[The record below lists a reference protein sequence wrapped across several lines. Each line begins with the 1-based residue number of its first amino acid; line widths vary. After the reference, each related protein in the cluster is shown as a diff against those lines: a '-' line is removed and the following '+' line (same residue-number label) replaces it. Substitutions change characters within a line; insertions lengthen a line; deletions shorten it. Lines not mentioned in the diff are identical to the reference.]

1 VSISCRL
8 VKIFVNPGFFSK
20 LPFEFRIQNAVLILM
35 DQLQTYPANLIQP
48 VYERVKK
55 MIKDGEL
62 KPGEKI
68 RQEKMAAQL
77 GISRTP
83 LVKALHLLEKEFFV
97 ENLPRR
103 GMYVRK
109 FTLEE
114 MVDAFECRLSLEMTA
129 VRLLA
134 RDITPDQLSELKA
147 LFQPFL
153 DRRSINQDEYQEAD
167 EKFHAQIIDFTGNMF
182 IKRMEAF
189 ANIQSVTY
197 HYGLIRPP
205 KETLP
210 EHMAILK
217 AFEEKN
223 PIEAEEAM
231 RLHLRRS
238 IESIQETIRAKHIS
252 SKELPE

>member
-1 VSISCRL
+1 M
-8 VKIFVNPGFFSK
+8 
-20 LPFEFRIQNAVLILM
+20 EQIQS
-35 DQLQTYPANLIQP
+35 YPANLINP
-48 VYERVKK
+48 VYEKIK
-55 MIKDGEL
+55 QMIKEGEL

-68 RQEKMAAQL
+68 RQEKMAIQL

-109 FTLEE
+109 FSLEE
-114 MVDAFECRLSLEMTA
+114 MIDAFECRLSLEMTA

-134 RDITPDQLSELKA
+134 RKITDDQLSELNS
-147 LFQPFL
+147 LFEPFL
-153 DRRSINQDEYQEAD
+153 DENTINADLYQQAD
-167 EKFHAQIIDFTGNMF
+167 EQFHALIIDFTENKF

-197 HYGLIRPP
+197 QYGLIRPP
-205 KETLP
+205 EETLQ
-210 EHMAILK
+210 EHMDVLT
-217 AFEEKN
+217 AFRENN
-223 PIEAEEAM
+223 PENAEEAM

-238 IESIQETIRAKHIS
+238 IESIHETLKVV
-252 SKELPE
+252 KQ